1 MNTNWNGEGIPPVG
15 TVCEWHPNVHG
26 WVEVTILGRDANCTW
41 YRVKGEAASQTC
53 RNMAFFR
60 PIRTPEQIAS
70 EERRVEIKHMQAA
83 SCGNAMPPICES
95 AAAALYDAGYRKQ

>member
-1 MNTNWNGEGIPPVG
+1 MNTNWNGEGNPPVG

-60 PIRTPEQIAS
+60 PIRTPEQIAV
-70 EERRVEIKHMQAA
+70 EARERAILEMARDSGIRARDGHIEIATR
-83 SCGNAMPPICES
+83 
-95 AAAALYDAGYRKQ
+95 LYDAGYRKQ